1 MAVKICTRFDPP
13 VARSTCA
20 GSPVRKKYVKKVNED
35 FTEVLIETG
44 ETNLHD
50 YINSFADGV
59 SLEMMLRRFQLGDRT
74 ALQNAEG
81 VYMDASGM
89 PRDLASAYRM
99 IGKAEAIY
107 ANLPENIRKDFPSSK
122 EFLQAFSDSGTFKG
136 FCEKYLKRKQP
147 APKVEPNQKGGDQA

>member
-1 MAVKICTRFDPP
+1 MAVKICTRFHPP
-13 VARSTCA
+13 VARPTSA
-20 GSPVRKKYVKKVNED
+20 GSCVRKKYVKKVNED

-59 SLEMMLRRFQLGDRT
+59 SLEMMIRRFQLGDKT

-89 PRDLASAYRM
+89 PRDLASAYQM
-99 IGKAEAIY
+99 IGKAEAVY
-107 ANLPENIRKDFPSSK
+107 SNLPENIRKDFPSSK
-122 EFLQAFSDSGTFKG
+122 EFLKAFSDAGSFKG
-136 FCEKYLKRKQP
+136 FCEKYLKKQP
-147 APKVEPNQKGGDQA
+147 AAKADPKQKVGESEQ